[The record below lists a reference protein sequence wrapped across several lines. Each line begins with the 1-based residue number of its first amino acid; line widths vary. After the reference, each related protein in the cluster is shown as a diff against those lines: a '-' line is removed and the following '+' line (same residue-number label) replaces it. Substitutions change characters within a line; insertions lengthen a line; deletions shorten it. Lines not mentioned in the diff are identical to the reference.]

1 MAYLDPEDPRHARAS
16 EAFDEFG
23 GRMIV
28 TGAVITETMY
38 FVSDDVDGARSLAD
52 LVLRGGLVVVDAFQ
66 RDDLR
71 AAARLM
77 TRYRDTPMDFADAT
91 LVLVGEAL
99 GVLDIL
105 THDRRGFSTY
115 RTSDGKPFRLVLD
128 AA

>member
-1 MAYLDPEDPRHARAS
+1 
-16 EAFDEFG
+16 
-23 GRMIV
+23 MIV